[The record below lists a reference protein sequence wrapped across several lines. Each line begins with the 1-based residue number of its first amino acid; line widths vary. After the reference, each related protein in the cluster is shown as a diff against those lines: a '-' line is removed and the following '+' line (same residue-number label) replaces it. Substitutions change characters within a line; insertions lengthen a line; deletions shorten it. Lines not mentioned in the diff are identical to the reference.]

1 MERADKEIKNIH
13 EIEDILNKARIIRL
27 ALCED
32 NIPYV
37 IPLNF
42 GYKNN
47 TIYLHTSKIGKKIDI
62 LKKNNYVS
70 FEADVDVELVKSKN
84 ICSYSMRY
92 KSVVGFGRAYF
103 VSNLEEKRKCM
114 NIIISHYLGDTYDY
128 SIQQIEQTC
137 ILRIDIESMT
147 GKKS

>member
-62 LKKNNYVS
+62 LMKNNYVS
-70 FEADVDVELVKSKN
+70 FEADIDAELVKSKN
-84 ICSYSMRY
+84 ICSCTMRY
-92 KSVVGFGRAYF
+92 KSVVGFGRVRF
-103 VSNLEEKRKCM
+103 VSDLKEKRKGM
-114 NIIISHYLGDTYDY
+114 DIIISHYFGDTFDY
-128 SIQQIEQTC
+128 SLKQIDQTY
-137 ILRIDIESMT
+137 ILQIDIESMT

>member
-62 LKKNNYVS
+62 LMKNNYVS
-70 FEADVDVELVKSKN
+70 FEADIDAELVKSKN
-84 ICSYSMRY
+84 
-92 KSVVGFGRAYF
+92 
-103 VSNLEEKRKCM
+103 
-114 NIIISHYLGDTYDY
+114 
-128 SIQQIEQTC
+128 
-137 ILRIDIESMT
+137 
-147 GKKS
+147 